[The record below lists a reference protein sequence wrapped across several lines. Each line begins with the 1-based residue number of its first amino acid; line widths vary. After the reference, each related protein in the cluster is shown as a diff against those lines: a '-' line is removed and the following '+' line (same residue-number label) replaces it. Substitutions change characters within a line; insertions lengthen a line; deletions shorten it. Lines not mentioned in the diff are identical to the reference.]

1 MEMFEAFLVR
11 AILAGVALS
20 LVATPLGCLWFGGG
34 WRISEMPQRMP

>member
-20 LVATPLGCLWFGGG
+20 LVAAPFGCFVV
-34 WRISEMPQRMP
+34 